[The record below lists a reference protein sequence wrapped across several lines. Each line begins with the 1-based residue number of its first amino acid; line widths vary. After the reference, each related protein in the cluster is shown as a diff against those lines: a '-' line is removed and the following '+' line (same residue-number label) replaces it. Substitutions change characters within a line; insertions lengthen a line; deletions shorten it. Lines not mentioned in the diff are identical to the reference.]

1 MFVMVLGFSR
11 MVFARSTIS
20 MKLPTFLAC
29 LQEGVERFGVAKELL
44 VDNIKPPWIS
54 TLPAKRCA
62 STGRSLISAST
73 TRLCRS
79 TRADTLPQRL
89 RAARRS
95 VMSEVVR

>member
-44 VDNIKPPWIS
+44 VDNMK
-54 TLPAKRCA
+54 TAVA
-62 STGRSLISAST
+62 TA
-73 TRLCRS
+73 
-79 TRADTLPQRL
+79 
-89 RAARRS
+89 
-95 VMSEVVR
+95 